1 MTSVNLCAGSG
12 SVLGSDA
19 VPSRRALQGWFTAR
33 RVAGWFVVA
42 VIAIAITPHVAHAW
56 TPGTHVFLGEAVMR
70 SLALLPPGVAALLQ
84 EFPYDFLYGS
94 IAADTSIAKKYAP
107 AGRHCHSWNVGME
120 IFDGARDDPLRAFGL
135 GYLAHLAADSVA
147 HNYFVPTQLAVT
159 TSTSGFGHSY
169 WESRFE
175 THLGPECA
183 RRARELI
190 LIDHSRSD
198 GLLDRVLSPT
208 IFSTPTNRRIFRGMV
223 IAADNESW
231 QRIFQLMKERSRWDL
246 ADDDVSR
253 YLARSYDF
261 IMDLMMRMDSA
272 EPYQLDPSGDRALR
286 MAKRVRRQVL
296 RQGDELRLREEADR
310 YFGMPASA
318 LAFAARLQ
326 VPIYAPSRPA
336 NN

>member
-1 MTSVNLCAGSG
+1 LE
-12 SVLGSDA
+12 SDA
-19 VPSRRALQGWFTAR
+19 ISWRRALQ
-33 RVAGWFVVA
+33 VAGWVTGWLFVA
-42 VIAIAITPHVAHAW
+42 VIAIAITPHLAHAW

-70 SLALLPPGVAALLQ
+70 SLAILPPAVRALLQ

-147 HNYFVPTQLAVT
+147 HNYFVPKQLAVT

-246 ADDDVSR
+246 ADDDVGR
-253 YLARSYDF
+253 YIARSYDF
-261 IMDLMMRMDSA
+261 IMDLLMRMDSA
-272 EPYQLDPSGDRALR
+272 EPFRFDPSGEQALR
-286 MAKRVRRQVL
+286 MAKRIRRHVL
-296 RQGDELRLREEADR
+296 RQGDEGRLLEEADR
-310 YFGMPASA
+310 HFGMPSSG
-318 LAFAARLQ
+318 LAFAAGLGESL
-326 VPIYAPSRPA
+326 YAPSRA
-336 NN
+336 ASN